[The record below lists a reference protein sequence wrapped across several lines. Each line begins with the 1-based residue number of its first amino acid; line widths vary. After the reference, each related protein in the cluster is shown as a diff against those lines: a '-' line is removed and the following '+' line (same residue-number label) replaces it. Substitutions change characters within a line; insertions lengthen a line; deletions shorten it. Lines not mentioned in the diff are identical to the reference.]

1 MSQRSEPLS
10 IETLLQKQ
18 REEKEAASKV
28 NLFCWQVHSLPLQPK
43 FLSKE
48 ERAKLAIAK
57 RAQEIKEE
65 RERTDRTRQEREVL
79 ERQAHELS
87 EHDRHSRY
95 TSQPTS
101 RRMSTTVFSYAALSS
116 TI

>member
-1 MSQRSEPLS
+1 MDGHRSEPLS

-28 NLFCWQVHSLPLQPK
+28 CLHAFSPPVRTSHTDHLRQPK

-65 RERTDRTRQEREVL
+65 KERAEAARRDRLNLETQADELRRERDSKYGGSGRC
-79 ERQAHELS
+79 
-87 EHDRHSRY
+87 
-95 TSQPTS
+95 
-101 RRMSTTVFSYAALSS
+101 
-116 TI
+116 

>member
-1 MSQRSEPLS
+1 MDGQRSEPLS

-28 NLFCWQVHSLPLQPK
+28 ALCPKQGVELLTKSQPR

-57 RAQEIKEE
+57 RVQEIHEEKERQEVTRIDREALE
-65 RERTDRTRQEREVL
+65 REAGNLTRKERP
-79 ERQAHELS
+79 S
-87 EHDRHSRY
+87 GSDG
-95 TSQPTS
+95 
-101 RRMSTTVFSYAALSS
+101 RR
-116 TI
+116 